1 MRKIFCAYV
10 ALGLWLTG
18 CGGDRGSPREA
29 ALRLSEALPAPA
41 AAAEPK
47 GEEAGDGE
55 PFNTEAYDH
64 IVDNPFQAVVQN
76 PLSTFSIDVDTAS
89 YSIVR
94 RFLNDRMLP
103 PPGAVRIEELVNYF
117 TYDDPPPQGD
127 VPFSVTIEVADCP
140 WNDQHRLAR
149 IGLKGREIPH
159 EQRPAS
165 NLVFLVDVS
174 GSMSATNKLPLVKAG
189 LKLLVEQLDARDR
202 VAIVVYAGASGRV
215 LPSTPGNER
224 QIILSA
230 IEHLASG
237 GSTNGA
243 AGIDLAYQTAA
254 ESFIEQGTNRV
265 ILCTDG
271 DFNVGV
277 TSQDQLIRLI
287 EDKARTGV
295 FLTVLGFGMDN
306 YKDSTMEK
314 LADKGNGNYGYIDTQ
329 NEARKLLCDQLSGTL
344 ITIAKDVKLQVEFNP
359 ARVAA
364 YRLLGY
370 ENRVLAAPDFNNDA
384 KDAGEIG
391 AGHSVTALYEL
402 VPVGQSLGD
411 LGPEVLAVDPLRY
424 QKPAEATETAAGN
437 DLFTLALRY
446 KLPDAETSRRLEFP
460 AVDNGLALAKASG
473 NFVWSA
479 AVAEF
484 GMLLRDSKYKGCATF
499 ASVAKR
505 ARSARGPDREGYRAE
520 FLALVSTAESLAKQK
535 VAQK

>member
-1 MRKIFCAYV
+1 MRKIFCAYFT
-10 ALGLWLTG
+10 LGLCLTG
-18 CGGDRGSPREA
+18 CNSESGSPDRA
-29 ALRLSEALPAPA
+29 ALRFSEALPSLSA
-41 AAAEPK
+41 AVEPK
-47 GEEAGDGE
+47 GDEADDGQ
-55 PFNTEAYDH
+55 PFNTETYDH
-64 IVDNPFQAVVQN
+64 IVDNPFYAVVQN

-94 RFLNDRMLP
+94 RYLNDRQLP

-117 TYDDPPPQGD
+117 TYDELQPEGD
-127 VPFSVTIEVADCP
+127 VPVSVHIEVADCP

-149 IGLKGREIPH
+149 IGLKGREIAH

-165 NLVFLVDVS
+165 NLVFLIDVS
-174 GSMSATNKLPLVKAG
+174 GSMAAENKLPLVKSG
-189 LKLLVEQLDARDR
+189 LKLLVGQLDERDR
-202 VAIVVYAGASGRV
+202 VAIVVYAGASGQV

-230 IEHLASG
+230 IEHLAAG

-243 AGIDLAYQTAA
+243 SGIELAYQTAA
-254 ESFIEQGTNRV
+254 ENFIEKATNRV

-271 DFNVGV
+271 DFNVGI
-277 TSQDQLIRLI
+277 TSQDQLIHLI
-287 EDKARTGV
+287 EEKARTGV
-295 FLTVLGFGMDN
+295 FLTVLGFGMSN

-329 NEARKLLCDQLSGTL
+329 KEARKLLCDQLSGTL
-344 ITIAKDVKLQVEFNP
+344 ITIAKDVKLQIEFNP
-359 ARVAA
+359 SRVAA

-370 ENRVLAAPDFNNDA
+370 ENRVLAAADFNNDA
-384 KDAGEIG
+384 KDAGDIG

-411 LGPEVLAVDPLRY
+411 LGPEVLPVDPLRY
-424 QKPAEATETAAGN
+424 QKPGDVTEAAAGN

-446 KLPDAETSRRLEFP
+446 KLPDADTSQRLECP
-460 AVDNGLALAKASG
+460 AVDTGLTISRASG

-484 GMLLRDSKYKGCATF
+484 GMILRDSKYKGSATF
-499 ASVAKR
+499 NSVAEL
-505 ARSARGPDREGYRAE
+505 ARSARGADQEGYRAE
-520 FLALVSTAESLAKQK
+520 FIALVEVAESLAKQK
-535 VAQK
+535 